1 MKKFAIIFCLLTVT
15 FTIMQAQ
22 DSTKLI
28 YMEKVFG
35 GYNFYKSDTEEKLK
49 MKQLVYTMRLNT
61 QAFQQIQAA

>member
-1 MKKFAIIFCLLTVT
+1 MKKFAIIFCFLTVT

-35 GYNFYKSDTEEKLK
+35 GYTFLFIPFTIIAVILVSGIFYFRKESKYFAE
-49 MKQLVYTMRLNT
+49 N
-61 QAFQQIQAA
+61 I